1 MFTKDQLS
9 EICEMVLEENKNV
22 VQTKPLYLMYD
33 QIYSNLT
40 FEAEHFNPVSLFPEM
55 KEYTIY
61 IDGISKCLAATGV
74 RVGWGFGPSLIMGK
88 MAALL
93 THVGAWAPKPEQKR
107 PLSFMK
113 IRKM

>member
-1 MFTKDQLS
+1 
-9 EICEMVLEENKNV
+9 
-22 VQTKPLYLMYD
+22 MYD

-74 RVGWGFGPSLIMGK
+74 RVGWDSDQVLLWENGSFVNARWSMGPK
-88 MAALL
+88 A
-93 THVGAWAPKPEQKR
+93 GAGGY
-107 PLSFMK
+107 S
-113 IRKM
+113 